1 METQTEITY
10 NDVVLIVQGYYTTG
24 ETQSYDYVGSPPEF
38 EIHEVYTEDS
48 KVNIIDILNFAT
60 IDELEELSIE
70 QIESK

>member
-24 ETQSYDYVGSPPEF
+24 ETQSYDYIGSPPEF
-38 EIHEVYTEDS
+38 EIHKVYTEDS
-48 KVNIIDILNFAT
+48 IVNIIDILNFAT
-60 IDELEELSIE
+60 IDDLEELSID